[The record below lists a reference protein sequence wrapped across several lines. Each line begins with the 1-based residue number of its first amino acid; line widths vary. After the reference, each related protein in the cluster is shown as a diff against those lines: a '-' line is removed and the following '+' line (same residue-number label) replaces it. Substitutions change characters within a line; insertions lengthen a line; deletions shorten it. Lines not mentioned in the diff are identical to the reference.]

1 MASSHLQ
8 NEIKWKFNEWMPD
21 SSTVFAPLSL
31 CFLAWPIANLHS
43 AVNTKLPSAV
53 WTRMH
58 SILHAIN
65 AKRYQAT
72 SSPTSDQNQ
81 PSTSQPCQRAWVV
94 SDRSH
99 YSCIAIWAQH
109 RHRRFSVHGIS
120 HNNSSR
126 LLNDCGLMSSV
137 SSHWRSIALRRLR
150 RWIASLLWWIALL
163 WWVARLLRIGRLT
176 WRRISDSLVGW
187 RFVRHLGFLTDLERI
202 NFPLLENQ
210 DAAVSL
216 LGYLNG

>member
-1 MASSHLQ
+1 
-8 NEIKWKFNEWMPD
+8 MPD

-31 CFLAWPIANLHS
+31 CFLARPIANLHS
-43 AVNTKLPSAV
+43 AVNTELPSAV

-65 AKRYQAT
+65 AEGYQAT

-81 PSTSQPCQRAWVV
+81 PSTDQPCQRAWVV

-99 YSCIAIWAQH
+99 YSCIAIWAH
-109 RHRRFSVHGIS
+109 HWHRRFSVNCTS

-137 SSHWRSIALRRLR
+137 SSHWRSIALRR
-150 RWIASLLWWIALL
+150 WIACLRWWVALL
-163 WWVARLLRIGRLT
+163 WWVARLLRIGRLS
-176 WRRISDSLVGW
+176 WRRITASLIGW
-187 RFVRHLGFLTDLERI
+187 RFVRHLGFLGDLERI
-202 NFPLLENQ
+202 NFPVLENQ

-216 LGYLNG
+216 LGDLNG